1 MLNQETINTFI
12 DDIWSYLPEGIE
24 QLPNEAHALLREA
37 IQGALIKM
45 DLVTREEFDV
55 QTKVLARTRQQL
67 KVLEQQ
73 LQQLESGHT
82 EN

>member
-1 MLNQETINTFI
+1 MLNQESINTFI

-24 QLPNEAHALLREA
+24 QLPNEAHALLRDA

-67 KVLEQQ
+67 TALEKKV
-73 LQQLESGHT
+73 QQLESGYT
-82 EN
+82 EH